1 MNVRHLTRLSLLTAV
16 SLILFVIEMRIPDI
30 ITVPGV
36 KLGLANIITVYCV
49 YNFSSGET
57 ALMVLARIILGALF
71 SSNIFSLVYSSAG
84 AFFCLCGMLIICRI
98 IPEKY
103 IWLCSM
109 IGAVLHNTGQIV
121 TATLVTKTISVIA
134 YSPCLIVS
142 GCIAGF
148 FTGITAQFIL
158 KRKKL

>member
-1 MNVRHLTRLSLLTAV
+1 MNVKKLTRLSFLTAV
-16 SLILFVIEMRIPDI
+16 ALVLFVVEMRIPDI
-30 ITVPGV
+30 IAVPGV

-49 YNFSSGET
+49 YNFSAGET

-71 SSNIFSLVYSSAG
+71 SGNIFSLAYSSAG

-98 IPEKY
+98 VPEKY

-109 IGAVLHNTGQIV
+109 IGAVLHNTGQII
-121 TATLVTKTISVIA
+121 TAILITRTFSIIA
-134 YSPCLIVS
+134 YYPFLIVS